1 MKIDKSKHKHSWR
14 IQKGCRVEWFLG
26 NKKGSGVVTRVVS
39 SDGPWDTAS
48 EVKVLDD
55 ATKSE
60 IVLSAD
66 KLRILKTQNTL
77 NKEKR

>member
-1 MKIDKSKHKHSWR
+1 MKIDISKHKHTWR
-14 IQKGCRVEWFLG
+14 IQKGCRIEWFVG

-55 ATKSE
+55 ITRSE
-60 IVLSAD
+60 ITVSVD
-66 KLRILKTQNTL
+66 KVRIVKTQSTL
-77 NKEKR
+77 KKEQR